1 MSEYNPEGLHAAAAV
16 LEGCAAQL
24 AAALPPTAPTPP
36 PAADPISVAG
46 TQVIDAHS
54 LITRN
59 ALVTAISE
67 ALFAATRLHEAAAK
81 FTTQEAANTVL
92 LGGATPNTARALTDL
107 ADLVSL
113 PLVPIPALPLIP
125 MPPPTIDPEP
135 VAALYATGPG
145 PAGLHQHSTAWTKV
159 AQTLTATSR
168 STAVAST
175 QVNESWTS
183 ARGANASTRIAQ
195 LADWFTTARNHAQH
209 LSAASAN
216 HAAHYRTAVTTHPDQ
231 PTIVNLK
238 QRIATLTTQAAT
250 DATVIPELTAAHAEW
265 HNLVAVANT
274 STGRYTA
281 ASRVDAPKSNTPPPP
296 KVTTNRRGTG
306 KRDRRRDSP
315 DTVDNRPTTTSGET
329 ASIAREGTALAQK
342 KLDELAD
349 RRLVNTA
356 LQIGTQVATQ
366 SLQAAQSM
374 LGSATQTAARLA
386 TPPSSLITPGPLP
399 GTPGTRITPGGGT
412 PGTPQPDV
420 PAGPGT
426 PGLGTTPG
434 GDELGTEPSALN
446 GRVTPI
452 MASTESPK
460 PISGTTPTSTPSV
473 AFTTGTAHPP
483 PYMGN
488 PAGMHGG
495 ANKNT
500 HARNHALFPDE
511 KVYVDTTPYNEEEV
525 GLDPTVDAAP
535 QITPLFSEDD
545 DDDGFVT

>member
-81 FTTQEAANTVL
+81 FTTQEATNTVL
-92 LGGATPNTARALTDL
+92 LGGGAPNTARALTDL

-125 MPPPTIDPEP
+125 TPPPTIDPEP

-145 PAGLHQHSTAWTKV
+145 PAGLHQHSTAWSNV

-168 STAVAST
+168 SAASAST
-175 QVNESWTS
+175 HVNESWTS
-183 ARGANASTRIAQ
+183 ARGANASARIAQ
-195 LADWFTTARNHAQH
+195 LADWFTTAGNHAQH

-231 PTIVNLK
+231 PTIINLK

-265 HNLVAVANT
+265 HNLVTVANT

-281 ASRVDAPKSNTPPPP
+281 ASRVDAPKSTTPPPP
-296 KVTTNRRGTG
+296 KVTTNRRG
-306 KRDRRRDSP
+306 KRDRRRDTTDSP
-315 DTVDNRPTTTSGET
+315 DATDHRLTTTSGDA

-349 RRLVNTA
+349 RRMLNTA

-399 GTPGTRITPGGGT
+399 GTPGNRITPGGT

-460 PISGTTPTSTPSV
+460 PITGTTPTSTPT
-473 AFTTGTAHPP
+473 ATFATGTAHP

-488 PAGMHGG
+488 PAGMHGGG

-511 KVYVDTTPYNEEEV
+511 KVYVDPTPYNEEEV
-525 GLDPTVDAAP
+525 GLDPTADAAP

-545 DDDGFVT
+545 DDGFVT